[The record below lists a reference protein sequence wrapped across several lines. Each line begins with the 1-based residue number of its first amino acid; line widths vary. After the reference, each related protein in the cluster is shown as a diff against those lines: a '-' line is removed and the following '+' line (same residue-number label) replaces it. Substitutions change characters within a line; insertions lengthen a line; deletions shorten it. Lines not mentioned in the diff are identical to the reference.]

1 MSYAENSIGYDCTFE
16 LNEFGKPKISSEIE
30 TLKNALLFIL
40 YSKPGQYP
48 SIPFI
53 GLDFENI
60 LYSFYDEIDEDDIK
74 TRIIEQC
81 SLLGLYFSNTTIQ
94 IKKIVYQDQPSL
106 LINLKGTE
114 QYPDDYMT
122 NKNGNPIQYLIG
134 VTLDDIGKMVYN
146 ISKEGLEL

>member
-1 MSYAENSIGYDCTFE
+1 MAYSENSIGYDCTFE
-16 LNEFGKPKISSEIE
+16 LNEFGSPKISSEIE

-60 LYSFYDEIDEDDIK
+60 LYSFYDEIDEEEIK
-74 TRIIEQC
+74 SKIIEQC
-81 SLLGLYFSNTTIQ
+81 SLLGLYFSNITIQ
-94 IKKIVYQDQPSL
+94 IKKMIYQDQPSL
-106 LINLKGTE
+106 LINLSGIE
-114 QYPDDYMT
+114 QYPSGYMT
-122 NKNGNPIQYLIG
+122 NKNGNPTQYLIG
-134 VTLDDIGKMVYN
+134 VTMNEIGRMIYN